1 MKEAKKH
8 TGGGYKQK
16 TSCQKHFGFG
26 CNDGP
31 TGMDRDI
38 DDDGKRSKLMGIVV
52 DIC

>member
-26 CNDGP
+26 CNDSH

-38 DDDGKRSKLMGIVV
+38 DDDDGKWSKLIVV